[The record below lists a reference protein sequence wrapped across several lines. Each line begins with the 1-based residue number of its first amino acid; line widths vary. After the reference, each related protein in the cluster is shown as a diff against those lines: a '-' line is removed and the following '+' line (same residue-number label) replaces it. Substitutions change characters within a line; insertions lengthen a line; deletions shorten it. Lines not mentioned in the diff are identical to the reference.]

1 MKSNKMPY
9 IIYTDIESL
18 IRKIDRCANH
28 PEKSSTMKI
37 GKHIPCGLPEK
48 EKLFNYLNLEE
59 ITDADYMHGKRVYK
73 DFEMKNLGEYYDFY
87 LKSGILLLANF
98 FENFR
103 NIFVN
108 IYELNPTKFLSVVGL
123 W

>member
-1 MKSNKMPY
+1 MDYLKK
-9 IIYTDIESL
+9 
-18 IRKIDRCANH
+18 K
-28 PEKSSTMKI
+28 
-37 GKHIPCGLPEK
+37 
-48 EKLFNYLNLEE
+48 KLFNYLNLEE

-73 DFEMKNLGEYYDFY
+73 DFEMKHLGEYYDFY
-87 LKSGILLLANF
+87 FKSGILLLANF

-123 W
+123 